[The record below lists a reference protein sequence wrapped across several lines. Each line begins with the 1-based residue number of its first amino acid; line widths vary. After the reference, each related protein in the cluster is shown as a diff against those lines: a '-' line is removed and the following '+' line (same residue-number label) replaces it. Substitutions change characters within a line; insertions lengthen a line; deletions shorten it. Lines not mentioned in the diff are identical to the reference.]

1 MNDNLSNIQE
11 IKGFIDV
18 LDMDLNVSRKKVET
32 PCGVQKTSAGYR
44 IKSINLFENG
54 ANIEVYLCDRALK
67 EKDEVR
73 GEDLV
78 QFVVRYDKL
87 NRHYIV
93 QTQEEYQKECAEKEK
108 TLDMIWINGMLA
120 ARDNSGA
127 HQDFYQVKNFDEE
140 TDMVTFDVLRVVK
153 AKTTHLH
160 LLSADRKMLLGYF
173 TDIARPMTK
182 EEAVLIKQSKR
193 LDVDRDI

>member
-1 MNDNLSNIQE
+1 MDDKSNNIQE
-11 IKGFIDV
+11 MYSVLKV
-18 LDMDLNVSRKKVET
+18 LDMDLSVSRKKVKT
-32 PCGVQKTSAGYR
+32 PCGEQKTSAGYR

-73 GEDLV
+73 GKDLV
-78 QFVVRYDKL
+78 QFIVRYDKAHD
-87 NRHYIV
+87 HYIV

-120 ARDNSGA
+120 AKNSRGT
-127 HQDFYQVKNFDEE
+127 HRDFYQVKDFNDE
-140 TDMVTFDVLRVVK
+140 TDTVTYDVLRIVE

-160 LLSADRKMLLGYF
+160 LEKADEKMALENF

-193 LDVDRDI
+193 LDIDRDI